1 MTRIIRIILIEGYI
15 CIVKKIIFLLA
26 LFMLLKPAFPVIDYV
41 VNYDYI
47 SKVLCVNKAKPK
59 LQCNGKCHLMKEL
72 AKSSESETPISSD
85 KKMASQQCEVLFL
98 EEIKSFKIAPIY
110 FFETQQVNTNY
121 SNLYFR
127 LNSASVFRPPI
138 FIS

>member
-1 MTRIIRIILIEGYI
+1 
-15 CIVKKIIFLLA
+15 
-26 LFMLLKPAFPVIDYV
+26 MLLKPALPVIDYV
-41 VNYDYI
+41 INYEYI

-72 AKSSESETPISSD
+72 AKSSEKEAPISSD
-85 KKMASQQCEVLFL
+85 KKMASQKYEVLFL
-98 EEIKSFKIAPIY
+98 EEIKSFKVTPIC
-110 FFETQQVNTNY
+110 FFEMQKTNTDY